1 VVVVVAD
8 AEQVVG
14 LIGVE
19 WEELEPQLYQE
30 ILQL

>member
-14 LIGVE
+14 LTGAE
-19 WEELEPQLYQE
+19 WEVLELKLYQE
-30 ILQL
+30 TLLL